1 VISAESKAAAC
12 AVMSAAH
19 RCAMIMLENAGYI
32 ERELPALSFEE
43 SLRGPAGQMC
53 SQLVGT
59 KHDIMTEIGELDEL
73 LAGEP
78 TQERMATYIERIVRW
93 LGDDMK
99 QMHELVTTLDA
110 AAQRDERN
118 GRAFVLVSES
128 AINILLEFNKARVA
142 AAKWFSTNKLE

>member
-1 VISAESKAAAC
+1 
-12 AVMSAAH
+12 
-19 RCAMIMLENAGYI
+19 MIMLENAGYI
-32 ERELPALSFEE
+32 ERELPALSLEE

-118 GRAFVLVSES
+118 AGAFVLVSES